1 MGGPRSS
8 PALAAVRNPSTR
20 VVVGVD
26 PAAQSLPPET
36 TPTRTD
42 AISLS
47 ARAAVLLRAGLAV
60 RAYVMSGWE
69 HVRRTVTFANG
80 RALVLENGIYR

>member
-8 PALAAVRNPSTR
+8 TALAAVRNPAAR
-20 VVVGVD
+20 VVDGVD
-26 PAAQSLPPET
+26 QTTQSGSPESIAS
-36 TPTRTD
+36 RTD

-47 ARAAVLLRAGLAV
+47 ARAAALLRVGLAV

-69 HVRRTVTFANG
+69 QIRRTVTFANG
-80 RALVLENGIYR
+80 RTLVLENGIYR

>member
-8 PALAAVRNPSTR
+8 PALASARNPATR
-20 VVVGVD
+20 VIDGVD
-26 PAAQSLPPET
+26 QAAQSGSPEAIA
-36 TPTRTD
+36 TRTD

-47 ARAAVLLRAGLAV
+47 SRATALLRMGLAV

-69 HVRRTVTFANG
+69 QVRRTVTFANG
-80 RALVLENGIYR
+80 RTLVLENGIYR

>member
-8 PALAAVRNPSTR
+8 PALAPVRNPGAR
-20 VVVGVD
+20 AVNAVD
-26 PAAQSLPPET
+26 QSAESGSPESIAA
-36 TPTRTD
+36 RTD

-47 ARAAVLLRAGLAV
+47 ARAAALIRVGLAV

-69 HVRRTVTFANG
+69 QVRRTVTFANG
-80 RALVLENGIYR
+80 RTLVLENGIYR

>member
-8 PALAAVRNPSTR
+8 PALAPVRNPGTR
-20 VVVGVD
+20 VVDSVD
-26 PAAQSLPPET
+26 QAAQNGSPEAIAA
-36 TPTRTD
+36 RTD

-47 ARAAVLLRAGLAV
+47 ARAAALLRAGLAV

-69 HVRRTVTFANG
+69 HVRRTVALASG
-80 RALVLENGIYR
+80 RTLVLENGIYR